1 MDLKQESLHIGDLGL
16 TPVGI
21 NLTRL
26 GDTSAP
32 IEKRLML
39 IAGMHGD
46 EVSSLPV
53 LVRLLDL
60 LRELSPT
67 ELTGTITVVWN
78 ANRLAQSLAQRT
90 FPRDAVD
97 LNRIAPGGAHASLP
111 KRIIAKLYDLGKSH
125 GLVVDIHTF
134 GDLCPLIGI
143 HMNAG
148 SPKVVETCT
157 QALNTIYPDL
167 VWNLDYTKSSEATL
181 NGSLCTTLCEA
192 GVSAVAL
199 ELPKYYRVTDGL
211 RERVVAGLVR
221 LLGSRGML
229 PPETVDMLLDKLEPS
244 KPVISGDS
252 PLYIKRTRIYAD
264 VSGVFYSDVPL
275 LTEVNEGAVLGYIVT
290 LPDLER
296 VEIIAPVSGVLAL
309 RKDIQLVSTGDIVAS
324 LGV

>member
-1 MDLKQESLHIGDLGL
+1 MDLKHETIHVGDLGL
-16 TPVGI
+16 TPVGLNI
-21 NLTRL
+21 TRL
-26 GDTSAP
+26 EDASAP

-60 LRELSPT
+60 LRELSPA
-67 ELTGTITVVWN
+67 ELTGAVTVVWD
-78 ANRLAQSLAQRT
+78 ANGLAQSLGRRT
-90 FPRDAVD
+90 FPKDDVD
-97 LNRIAPGGAHASLP
+97 LNRIAPGDAQASLP
-111 KRIIAKLYDLGKSH
+111 KRIIAKLYDLGRSH

-148 SPKVVETCT
+148 SSKIVETCT
-157 QALNTIYPDL
+157 RALNTIYPDL

-192 GVSAVAL
+192 GVPAIAL
-199 ELPKYYRVTDGL
+199 ELPKYYRVTAGL
-211 RERVVAGLVR
+211 RGRVVAGLVR
-221 LLGSRGML
+221 LLGLRGVL
-229 PPETVDMLLDKLEPS
+229 SSETADMLLAKLEPS
-244 KPVISGDS
+244 MPDVPRDM

-275 LTEVNEGAVLGYIVT
+275 LAHVSKGDVLGHIVILPT
-290 LPDLER
+290 LEK
-296 VEIIAPVSGVLAL
+296 VEVRAPVDGVVAI
-309 RKDIQLVSTGDIVAS
+309 RKDIQLVSTGDIVVS